1 MTAPAYTTRSDDS
14 IFLAAD
20 EAYADVKTWLTA
32 ADAAAMSE
40 SELQRELEPR
50 GRELMRRLL
59 QSHTTL
65 RCQQLPVEE
74 VVGEDECPRTHVR
87 RGSLRQLLTIFGAIE
102 IVRQGFGGR
111 STDSRFPVDADLN
124 LPQEKY
130 SLEVRRRCAIEA
142 ARGSY
147 DEGVAALAR
156 TTGGPVAKRQ
166 FLQLA
171 TRAAQDFDA
180 FYDTTE
186 VDLQA
191 ERTAPI
197 LVLSSDGK
205 GIVMRFEG
213 LRPATQKA
221 AKKSNN
227 KMTTRL
233 SKGEKANRKRMATV
247 CAVYTVEP
255 WVRTP
260 ESMVERMRGLRDTTR
275 RSPRPRPEHKRVWAS
290 VDKPAKVAIAEA
302 FEEAHLRDPQ
312 GDKRWVVLVDGALHQ
327 LECVRQQAKA
337 VGAEVTII
345 VDFVHVLEYLWKAA
359 YVFNKEGSKQAEQW
373 VFERLLR
380 VLQGKASTVAGG
392 IRRSATLRGL
402 SKNKRKNADQCAK
415 YLTSNSQYLRYH
427 EYLADGLPIATGVI
441 EGACRH
447 LIADRMD
454 ITGARWGLEGAEAVL
469 RLRSLRSSGD
479 FDEYWSFHEEQERIR
494 NHTSRYQHG
503 RPPTL
508 AAPSRHGHLRVVK

>member
-14 IFLAAD
+14 MFLEAD
-20 EAYADVKTWLTA
+20 EAYASIKEWLGA
-32 ADAAAMSE
+32 SEAGSMSE

-50 GRELMRRLL
+50 GREVMRRLM
-59 QSHTTL
+59 QSHATL
-65 RCQQLPVEE
+65 RCQQVPIGQ
-74 VVGEDECPRTHVR
+74 VVGEDGQERTHIR
-87 RGSLRQLLTIFGAIE
+87 QGALRQLLTIFGAVE
-102 IVRQGFGGR
+102 MVRQGFGGR
-111 STDSRFPVDADLN
+111 CMDGRYPVDADLN
-124 LPQEKY
+124 LPEEKH
-130 SLEVRRRCAIEA
+130 SLEVRRRCALEA

-147 DEGVAALAR
+147 DEGVDALAR
-156 TTGGPVAKRQ
+156 TTGAPVAKRQ

-171 TRAAQDFDA
+171 VRAAQDFDA
-180 FYDTTE
+180 FYDTTQL
-186 VDLQA
+186 DLSA
-191 ERTAPI
+191 EPTGRI
-197 LVLSSDGK
+197 LVMSSDGK

-221 AKKSNN
+221 AKKSEH

-247 CAVYTVEP
+247 CAVYTVAP

-260 ESMVERMRGLRDTTR
+260 ESIVGRMRGLRDVTR
-275 RSPRPRPEHKRVWAS
+275 DSPRPRPENKRVWAS
-290 VDKPAKVAIAEA
+290 VTKPAKEAIAEA
-302 FEEAHLRDPQ
+302 FEEAHLRDPDD
-312 GDKRWVVLVDGALHQ
+312 DKRWVVLVDGELHQ
-327 LECVRQQAKA
+327 LKYVRDQAKA
-337 VGAEVTII
+337 IGAKVTII

-359 YVFNKEGSKQAEQW
+359 YVFNGEGTKEAEQW
-373 VFERLLR
+373 VFDRLLG

-402 SKNKRKNADQCAK
+402 SKTKRKNADACAN
-415 YLTSNSQYLRYH
+415 YLVSNSKYLRYH

-447 LIADRMD
+447 LIGDRMD

-479 FDEYWSFHEEQERIR
+479 FDEYWAFHEQQEHIR
-494 NHTSRYQHG
+494 NHTSRYAEG
-503 RPPTL
+503 RPPEL
-508 AAPSRHGHLRVVK
+508 IAPNIHQPLRLVK

>member
-14 IFLAAD
+14 MFLAAD
-20 EAYADVKTWLTA
+20 EAYADVKAWLA
-32 ADAAAMSE
+32 ASEAESMSE

-50 GRELMRRLL
+50 GREIMRRLM

-65 RCQQLPVEE
+65 RCQRVPTEEE
-74 VVGEDECPRTHVR
+74 VVGEDGHRRTHVR
-87 RGSLRQLLTIFGAIE
+87 EGSLRQLLTIFGTIE
-102 IVRQGFGGR
+102 VIRQGFGGR
-111 STDSRFPVDADLN
+111 SMDSRFPVDADLN
-124 LPQEKY
+124 LPQEKH
-130 SLEVRRRCAIEA
+130 SLEVRRRCAFEA

-156 TTGGPVAKRQ
+156 TTGALVAKRQ
-166 FLQLA
+166 FQQL
-171 TRAAQDFDA
+171 TKRAAQDFDA

-186 VDLQA
+186 LDLSA
-191 ERTAPI
+191 ERTERI
-197 LVLSSDGK
+197 LVMSSDGK
-205 GIVMRFEG
+205 GIVMRFDG

-221 AKKSNN
+221 AKKSEK

-247 CAVYTVEP
+247 CAVYTVAP

-260 ESMVERMRGLRDTTR
+260 ESLVERMRGLRDAT

-290 VDKPAKVAIAEA
+290 VTKPAKEAIAEA
-302 FEEAHLRDPQ
+302 FEEAHLRDPHD
-312 GDKRWVVLVDGALHQ
+312 DKRWVMLVDGEIHQ
-327 LECVRQQAKA
+327 LRYVREQAKA
-337 VGAEVTII
+337 IGVELTII

-359 YVFNKEGSKQAEQW
+359 YVFNGEGTKEAEQW

-380 VLQGKASTVAGG
+380 VLQGKASIVAGG

-402 SKNKRKNADQCAK
+402 SDKKRENADKCAK
-415 YLTSNSQYLRYH
+415 YLVSNSQYLRYH

-479 FDEYWSFHEEQERIR
+479 FEEYWTFHEQQERIR
-494 NHTSRYQHG
+494 NHTSRYAEG
-503 RPPTL
+503 GPPKL
-508 AAPSRHGHLRVVK
+508 VAPSSHRHLRLVK